1 MIDKETAQRIY
12 QLIKE
17 NKILFE
23 FHAEVDI
30 LKQGYNWS
38 KEFIIEC
45 LKKGKKY
52 KGAELYPNI
61 KERHKRYYC
70 IHKYSAFSSKLVL
83 ISFLVLENLVIIHI
97 QPSNKGSKE
106 GRIYYCSKSERF

>member
-1 MIDKETAQRIY
+1 MIEKETLEKIY
-12 QLIKE
+12 RLIKE

-38 KEFIIEC
+38 REFIIDC

-52 KGAELYPNI
+52 KGAELYPDI
-61 KERHKRYYC
+61 KERKNSYCC
-70 IHKYSAFSSKLVL
+70 IHKYSTFSFRL
-83 ISFLVLENLVIIHI
+83 ILIGFLVLENLVIIHI
-97 QPSNKGSKE
+97 QPLSKGSKE
-106 GRIYYCSKSERF
+106 GRIYYGS